1 MLFNIHRTNG
11 AMGNVCG
18 RRGVDA
24 CELAPQTPYQSARMA
39 RKVTEQRFSSK
50 KLQDRAGL
58 APGWRALNRIATV
71 YTHILSM
78 TVRANG
84 VRKNRAL
91 HARIYYL
98 YIPLGPCY
106 SPTRSTMHSKMRY
119 RRQANAESYADNS
132 TLNEWIASCTSQ
144 GKSPK

>member
-1 MLFNIHRTNG
+1 MQN
-11 AMGNVCG
+11 NV
-18 RRGVDA
+18 
-24 CELAPQTPYQSARMA
+24 SARDPWKEYTGA
-39 RKVTEQRFSSK
+39 AS
-50 KLQDRAGL
+50 L

-144 GKSPK
+144 GKSPKWISELAWKNLCNVVVPRRVFMSAGNRNTIILTSYN